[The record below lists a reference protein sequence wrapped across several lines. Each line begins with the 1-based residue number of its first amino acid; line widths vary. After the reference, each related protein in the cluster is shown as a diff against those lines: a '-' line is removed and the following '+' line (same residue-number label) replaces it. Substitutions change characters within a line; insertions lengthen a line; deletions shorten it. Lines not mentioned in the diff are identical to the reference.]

1 MRSDSIAVDV
11 AIVGGGLAGLATARQ
26 LRERERSVVVLDA
39 RERLGGRLES
49 LRLPG
54 SIIVDLG
61 GQWIGPG
68 QKRVLALQ
76 RELGLTTHETF
87 TPGRTLFE
95 FQQRLGS
102 YSGPLPWSYPLAFL
116 GVARGIAKL
125 ERLAKKLPMD
135 ERQWSPTEAAS
146 LDAQSVA
153 AWIER
158 EVWPQRARVLLRFA
172 LEAMFCCD
180 LRQVSLLLA
189 LFGISR
195 CGSLEHML
203 GVKGGAQE
211 RQFTA
216 GTEHLVQ
223 CLAAPVAEQ
232 VRLGSAVERIEQDE
246 TCVRIFGA
254 GFEVRAK
261 HAVVAIPPP
270 LLKRI
275 EFVPALDAPRAALI
289 DAMRMGS
296 VIKFALVYER
306 PFWRERG
313 FSGQVWQASG
323 PLGGSYDTTPNDCD
337 YGLLSVVSAAGAA
350 DHLSALPPAAR
361 RAELLRALAQHLGP
375 DALTPRYYA
384 ERIWN
389 DELWTGGG
397 YGPHMPAGT
406 FAGFAPL
413 RMPHGRVHWAGT
425 ETAQEW
431 PGYMEGALE
440 SAERV
445 VGELLARG

>member
-1 MRSDSIAVDV
+1 MRSDSIPVDV
-11 AIVGGGLAGLATARQ
+11 AIVGAGLAGLATARQ
-26 LRERERSVVVLDA
+26 LFERQRSVVVLEA

-49 LRLPG
+49 QRFPG
-54 SIIVDLG
+54 SIVVDLG

-68 QKRVLALQ
+68 QHRVLALQ
-76 RELGLTTHETF
+76 RELGLASHETF

-102 YSGPLPWSYPLAFL
+102 YDGPLPWSYPLAFL

-125 ERLAKKLPMD
+125 ERLAKKLPLD
-135 ERQWSPTEAAS
+135 ERQWLATETAS

-153 AWIER
+153 TWIDR
-158 EVWPQRARVLLRFA
+158 EVWPERARILLRFA

-180 LRQVSLLLA
+180 LREVSLLLA

-203 GVKGGAQE
+203 AVKGGAQE

-216 GTEHLVQ
+216 GTEQLVQ
-223 CLAAPVAEQ
+223 CLAAPVREH
-232 VRLGSAVERIEQDE
+232 VRFGSAVERIEQSG
-246 TCVRIFGA
+246 TCVRISGA
-254 GFEVRAK
+254 GFDVRAK
-261 HAVVAIPPP
+261 HAVVAIPAP

-275 EFVPALDAPRAALI
+275 EFVPALDPRRTAVI

-296 VIKFALVYER
+296 VVKFALVYER
-306 PFWRERG
+306 TFWRERG

-323 PLGGSYDTTPNDCD
+323 PLGGSYDTTPEDCD
-337 YGLLSVVSAAGAA
+337 YGLLSALSAAGAA
-350 DHLSALPPAAR
+350 DHLSALPPVAR
-361 RAELLRALAQHLGP
+361 RAAVLTALAQHLGP
-375 DALTPRYYA
+375 DALTPRHYA
-384 ERIWN
+384 ERLWN

-397 YGPHMPAGT
+397 YGPHMPAGS

-413 RMPHGRVHWAGT
+413 RAPHGLVHWAGT

-445 VGELLARG
+445 VRELLART